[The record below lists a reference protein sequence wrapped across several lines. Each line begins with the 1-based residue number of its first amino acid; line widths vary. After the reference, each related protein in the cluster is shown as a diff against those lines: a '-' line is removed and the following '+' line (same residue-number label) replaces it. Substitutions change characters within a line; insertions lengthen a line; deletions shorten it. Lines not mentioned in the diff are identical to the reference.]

1 MFTKNRVLVI
11 HDEDLIIVHLN
22 GLEIA
27 TIYESWDS
35 IDAIEEIIKAID
47 KLSDKQRQRRFSF
60 TVVDA
65 YGIEIDEIAE
75 ELLYEVKQFTQEEF
89 QWEGTKYG
97 VVSLNDEIPA
107 IKTVL
112 SVVHTVTTTILIVIL
127 LIVV

>member
-65 YGIEIDEIAE
+65 YGIEIDERAE
-75 ELLYEVKQFTQEEF
+75 ELLYEVKQFTQEEEKALMTND
-89 QWEGTKYG
+89 WETLEK
-97 VVSLNDEIPA
+97 
-107 IKTVL
+107 
-112 SVVHTVTTTILIVIL
+112 L
-127 LIVV
+127 LLQRAEDDIID

>member
-60 TVVDA
+60 TVVDE
-65 YGIEIDEIAE
+65 YSIEIDDIAK
-75 ELLYEVKQFTQEEF
+75 ELLYEVKQFTQEEEKALMTND
-89 QWEGTKYG
+89 WEALEK
-97 VVSLNDEIPA
+97 LLLQRAEDD
-107 IKTVL
+107 
-112 SVVHTVTTTILIVIL
+112 VIE
-127 LIVV
+127 